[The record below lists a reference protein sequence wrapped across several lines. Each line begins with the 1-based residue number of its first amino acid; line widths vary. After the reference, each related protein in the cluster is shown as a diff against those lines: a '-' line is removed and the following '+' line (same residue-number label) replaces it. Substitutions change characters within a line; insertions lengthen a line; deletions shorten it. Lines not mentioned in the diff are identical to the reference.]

1 MIEINLALTERSRA
15 DFYSFCV
22 EVLAPLGWKPA
33 RHHRILIR
41 KLQSVADGRIKRLM
55 VWMPPGSAKSTYTSV
70 LFPAWLM
77 IRGRK
82 AIIAASHTSGLAES
96 FSRKV
101 QAIVRDN
108 VPLLGYDIDREA
120 VDLWSTT
127 NRCEYKAAGVGVA
140 IAGFRADIGI
150 IDDPVKSR
158 ADADSKTFRDRSWD
172 WFLADFRT
180 RVKPNSPIVVVGTR
194 WHEDDLQGR
203 LITDQAGM
211 WDVVRIRAQCEEEDD
226 PLGREIGDMLWED
239 DEYGYGAE
247 IRRVKDE
254 YETSGNTRD
263 WASLYQQ
270 RPAPSSGS
278 IFKTNLINVVP
289 AEPNSIS
296 WVRAWDLAATKA
308 SGTRDPDWTVGVKLG
323 MWMGRPVVGDVVRFR
338 GGPQE
343 VEQTIVA
350 TAKRDGYATQI
361 SIPQDPGQAGKAQ
374 VQYLTS
380 KLIGFTV
387 HSSPETGDKSTR
399 AAPVA
404 SQCNVG
410 NLTLVAGPWNKA
422 FIDELTVFP
431 SGTKDDQVDAL
442 SRAFAM
448 VAGSATLEDR
458 FKALA
463 S

>member
-1 MIEINLALTERSRA
+1 MEINLALTEKARSS
-15 DFYSFCV
+15 FLHFCV
-22 EVLAPLGWKPA
+22 EALAPLGFKPA

-41 KLQSVADGRIKRLM
+41 KLQAVADGRINRLM

-77 IRGRK
+77 IRGRL
-82 AIIAASHTSGLAES
+82 AIIAASHTSGLAEA

-101 QAIVRDN
+101 QAIIRDN
-108 VPLLGYDIDREA
+108 TQLLGYDVDREA
-120 VDLWSTT
+120 VDLWNTT
-127 NRCEYKAAGVGVA
+127 NRCEYKAAGVAQA

-158 ADADSKTFRDRSWD
+158 QDADSATFRTRSWD

-180 RVKPNSPIVVVGTR
+180 RVKPGCPIVIVGTR

-203 LITDQAGM
+203 ILTDQAGM
-211 WDVVRIRAQCEEEDD
+211 WDVVRIRAECEEEDD
-226 PLGREIGDMLWED
+226 PLGRDIGEMLWND
-239 DEYGYGAE
+239 DAYGYGADIE
-247 IRRVKDE
+247 KIKDE
-254 YETSGNTRD
+254 YELSGNTRD

-270 RPAPSSGS
+270 RPAPASGS
-278 IFKTNLINVVP
+278 IFKTNMIGTIP
-289 AEPNSIS
+289 APPAGIS

-308 SGTRDPDWTVGVKLG
+308 TGTRNPDWTVGVKIG
-323 MWMGRPVVGDVVRFR
+323 MFMGRPIVGDVVRMR

-350 TAKRDGYATQI
+350 TAARDGYACSI

-374 VQYLTS
+374 IQYLVS
-380 KLIGFTV
+380 KLIGYTV

-399 AAPVA
+399 ASPVA
-404 SQCNVG
+404 SQVNVG
-410 NLTLVAGPWNKA
+410 NLSLVEGPWNKA

-448 VAGSATLEDR
+448 VAGTATLEDK